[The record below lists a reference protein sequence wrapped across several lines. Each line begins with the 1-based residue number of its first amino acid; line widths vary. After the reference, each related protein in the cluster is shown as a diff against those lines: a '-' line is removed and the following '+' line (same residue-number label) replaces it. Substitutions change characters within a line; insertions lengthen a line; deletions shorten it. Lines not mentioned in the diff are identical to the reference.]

1 MFKQIKMVDSGK
13 KSWRVRYSLVEGL
26 VAITPYIEKD
36 LIKKDVV

>member
-26 VAITPYIEKD
+26 VTITPYIEKD